1 MGTRGSWAA
10 VQISQEAWNTEALRE
25 GLGPDAWPGG
35 ECMDDHI
42 VLYCFLPI
50 RQPPRLPLAAPQE
63 GTVLFS
69 NMLNPA
75 SKQQVLGTFRARKAS
90 EAHLSHPSHF
100 ILQET
105 EAQRG

>member
-1 MGTRGSWAA
+1 MSG
-10 VQISQEAWNTEALRE
+10 
-25 GLGPDAWPGG
+25 
-35 ECMDDHI
+35 MDDHI
-42 VLYCFLPI
+42 VFYCFLP
-50 RQPPRLPLAAPQE
+50 LTGLAAPQE
-63 GTVLFS
+63 DAVLFS
-69 NMLNPA
+69 NMLNTA